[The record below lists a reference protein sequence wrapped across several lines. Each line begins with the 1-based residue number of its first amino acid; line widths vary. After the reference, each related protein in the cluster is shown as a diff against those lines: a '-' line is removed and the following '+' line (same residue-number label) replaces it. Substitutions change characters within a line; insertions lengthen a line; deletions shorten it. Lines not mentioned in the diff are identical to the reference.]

1 MAISPAPTRSAI
13 FNADYTNLGEY
24 VTDDSR
30 VPYFNPVDSD
40 SMIEPG
46 ELVLIAWA
54 GAEQVMLAQAA
65 IFPGETGMLLRYFVV
80 DLPCTLSADVIIGD
94 ILTWDY
100 TDGELALD
108 ADVTNGYTAG
118 IAIWNFDPVHQPA
131 PALGVDSNDRAICGT
146 TASTKVRIMGSP
158 GVSTTK
164 GTITGL
170 PL

>member
-1 MAISPAPTRSAI
+1 MAITPAPTRAAI

-30 VPYFNPVDSD
+30 VPYFNPADSAV
-40 SMIEPG
+40 MIEPG
-46 ELVLIAWA
+46 ELVLIQWA

-65 IFPGETGMLLRYFVV
+65 IFPGEIGMLERYFVV
-80 DLPCTLSADVIIGD
+80 DLPANLSADVVLGD

-100 TDGELALD
+100 TDKELALD
-108 ADVTNGYTAG
+108 ADVVNGFVAG
-118 IAIWNFDPVHQPA
+118 IAIWALDPNIKNKA
-131 PALGVDSNDRAICGT
+131 PVVDGNGRVVCGT
-146 TASTKVRIMGSP
+146 TASTKARIMGSP

-170 PL
+170 PY